1 MYDKAADLPVT
12 VESCAFERRE
22 RATSSGFDRVT
33 TGIRLSG
40 ADETGRGEDVTYTTE
55 AHDALQDADVLRG
68 ANTPLAGEYTLD
80 SFSTALEAVDLW
92 PEPPDE
98 DRFRHYRRWGF
109 ESAALDLALKQTD
122 TDLGTALGRQYDPV
136 HFVVSTR
143 LSNPDDDAP
152 PTADRLAR
160 LRERYGD
167 LAFKLDPTPSWS
179 EALVDDLA
187 DYDVRVLDLKGLYE
201 GTDVDVAA
209 DPEFYRRVVDGLPDT
224 LVEDPDLTDATRSVF
239 DGQEERVTWD
249 VPITGVESIEALP
262 FEPAWLNMKPS
273 RCGTVESVLATI
285 DYCERHG
292 IDLYGGGQFELGVG
306 RDHIQALASLC
317 YPDGPNDV
325 APGGYNDPEPDAD
338 LPTSP
343 LTPPAAPSG
352 IGTGFS

>member
-1 MYDKAADLPVT
+1 MYDQVADLPVT
-12 VESCAFERRE
+12 VGSWAFERLE
-22 RATSSGFDRVT
+22 RATSSGFDRT
-33 TGIRLSG
+33 TTVIHLSG
-40 ADETGRGEDVTYTTE
+40 GGETGSGEDVTYTTE
-55 AHDALQDADVLRG
+55 AHDALQDSDVLEG
-68 ANTPLAGEYTLD
+68 ADSPLAGEYTVD
-80 SFSTALEAVDLW
+80 SFSTALDEADLW

-98 DRFRHYRRWGF
+98 ERFRHYRRWGF
-109 ESAALDLALKQTD
+109 ESAALDLALKQAD

-136 HFVVSTR
+136 NFVVSTR
-143 LSNPDDDAP
+143 LSDPDDDAP
-152 PTADRLAR
+152 PTADRLAM
-160 LRERYGD
+160 LCERYGD
-167 LAFKLDPTPSWS
+167 LAFKLDPTPSWG

-201 GTDVDVAA
+201 GTDVDVEA
-209 DPEFYRRVVDGLPDT
+209 DPEFYRRVVAGLPDA
-224 LVEDPDLTDATRSVF
+224 LVEDPDLTEATRPIF
-239 DGQEERVTWD
+239 DGREARVTWD

-285 DYCERHG
+285 DYCKQHG

-325 APGGYNDPEPDAD
+325 APGGYNDPEPDMD

-343 LTPPAAPSG
+343 LTPPAALSG

>member
-1 MYDKAADLPVT
+1 MYEQVADLSVT
-12 VESCAFERRE
+12 VERCEFERLE
-22 RATSSGFDRVT
+22 RATSSGFDRAT
-33 TGIRLSG
+33 TVIQLSG
-40 ADETGRGEDVTYTTE
+40 AGETGRGEDVTYTSE
-55 AHDALQDADVLRG
+55 AHDALQNADSLQG
-68 ANTPLAGEYTLD
+68 ESFPLAGEYTAD
-80 SFSTALEAVDLW
+80 SFSAALDEADLW

-98 DRFRHYRRWGF
+98 ERFRHYRRWGF
-109 ESAALDLALKQTD
+109 ESAALDLALKQAE

-136 HFVVSTR
+136 NFVVSTR

-160 LRERYGD
+160 LCERYGD
-167 LAFKLDPTPSWS
+167 LSFKLDPTPDWS
-179 EALVDDLA
+179 DALVDDLA

-201 GTDVDVAA
+201 GTDVDVEA
-209 DPEFYRRVVDGLPDT
+209 DPEFYRRVVDGLPDA

-239 DGQEERVTWD
+239 DGQEARVTWD

-273 RCGTVESVLATI
+273 RCGTVQSVLATI
-285 DYCERHG
+285 DYCEQRG

-325 APGGYNDPEPDAD
+325 APGGYNDPDPDAE

-352 IGTGFS
+352 IGIGFQ